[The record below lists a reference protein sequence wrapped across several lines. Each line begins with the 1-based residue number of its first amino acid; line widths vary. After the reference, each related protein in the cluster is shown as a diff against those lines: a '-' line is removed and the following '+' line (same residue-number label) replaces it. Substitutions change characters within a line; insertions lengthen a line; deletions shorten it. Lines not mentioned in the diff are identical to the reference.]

1 MKSLAAE
8 DAPAKIAAFIREASN
23 ERDVE
28 VSGLRRLAGGSSR
41 QVWSLDVALA
51 GQRLPL
57 VLRINPNPAASVGL
71 SANTGGF
78 DSEFVLLAA
87 MQRRGAPVPR
97 VHWSCEDAALFG
109 GPFYLMDRIE
119 GETIGRRILRSPVLE
134 QARKKL
140 PEQLGRA
147 LARIHAADLR
157 ADGLDFLPG
166 PAPGQSSPEAQ
177 LQQIRVSI
185 DLHPEPLP
193 VTEFAYRWLER
204 KVPPERARTLVHGDF
219 RMGNVVVGPEGLR
232 AVLDWEL
239 AHIGDPHEDLAWMC
253 TRTWRFGAVD
263 RPVGGIG
270 PREPFYDAYEQA
282 SGRKLDRDALRYWE
296 TLCSAK
302 VVAVWIMQVR
312 AYLTGANPSVEQATI
327 GRRIAETELDLLQLL
342 RDDA

>member
-1 MKSLAAE
+1 LKLLAAE
-8 DAPAKIAAFIREASN
+8 DAPAKLAAFIRQASGQG
-23 ERDVE
+23 EVE

-41 QVWSLDVALA
+41 QVWSLDVVIA
-51 GQRLPL
+51 GETLPL
-57 VLRINPNPAASVGL
+57 VMRIDPNPAPTIGL

-78 DSEFVLLAA
+78 GSEFVLLTA
-87 MQRRGAPVPR
+87 MQQRSAPVPR
-97 VHWSCEDAALFG
+97 VHWSCEDHALFG

-119 GETIGRRILRSPVLE
+119 GETIGRRILRSPELE

-147 LARIHAADLR
+147 LARIHAADLE

-166 PAPGQSSPEAQ
+166 PPPGQSSPEAQ
-177 LQQIRVSI
+177 LQHIRVSI

-193 VTEFAYRWLER
+193 VTEFAYRWLVHN
-204 KVPPERARTLVHGDF
+204 VPPERARTLVHGDY
-219 RMGNVVVGPEGLR
+219 RMGNVIVGPEGLR

-253 TRTWRFGAVD
+253 TKTWRFGAVD
-263 RPVGGIG
+263 QPVGGIG
-270 PREPFYDAYEQA
+270 PREPFYGAYEDE

-342 RDDA
+342 RDEA

>member
-8 DAPAKIAAFIREASN
+8 DAPGKVAAFIREASGQR
-23 ERDVE
+23 EVE
-28 VSGLRRLAGGSSR
+28 VSELRRLVGGSSR
-41 QVWSLDVALA
+41 QVWSLDVKLA
-51 GQRLPL
+51 GEALPL
-57 VLRINPNPAASVGL
+57 VMRINPNPAPAIGL

-78 DSEFVLLAA
+78 DGEFALLSA
-87 MQRRGAPVPR
+87 MQKRAAPVPR
-97 VHWSCEDAALFG
+97 VYWSCRDPELFG

-119 GETIGRRILRSPVLE
+119 GETIGRRILRSPELE
-134 QARKKL
+134 QARVKL

-147 LARIHAADLR
+147 LARIHAADLE
-157 ADGLDFLPG
+157 ADGLDFLPA
-166 PAPGQSSPEAQ
+166 PPPGQSSPEAQ

-204 KVPPERARTLVHGDF
+204 NLPPERARTLVHGDY
-219 RMGNVVVGPEGLR
+219 RIGNVIVGPDGLR

-253 TRTWRFGAVD
+253 TKTWRFGAVD
-263 RPVGGIG
+263 QPVGGVG
-270 PREPFYDAYEQA
+270 PREPFYRAYEDE
-282 SGRKLDRDALRYWE
+282 SGRVLDRDALRYWE

-302 VVAVWIMQVR
+302 VVAVWILQLR
-312 AYLTGANPSVEQATI
+312 AYLTGANPSVEQAAI

-342 RDDA
+342 RAEA